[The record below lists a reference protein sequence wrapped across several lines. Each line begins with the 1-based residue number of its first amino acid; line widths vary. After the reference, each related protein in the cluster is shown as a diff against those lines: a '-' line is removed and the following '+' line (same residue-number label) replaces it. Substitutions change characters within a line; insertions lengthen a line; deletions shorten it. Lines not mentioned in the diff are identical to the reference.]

1 MELKIDHK
9 IELKEKLFNFY
20 NSNKLKINSIVVIL
34 IIILISLT
42 FLQLNN
48 KKKNKLISEK
58 YIQAGLYLASEDK
71 VKSKN
76 LYQEIIFSSNKFYS
90 ILALNKI
97 LEKNLESDNNKI
109 LKYFEEVE
117 KINLSRE
124 QKDLIIF
131 KKSLFLIKISNQAQ
145 GKVLLK
151 SLIQHNSK
159 LKSLA
164 EEVIAK

>member
-1 MELKIDHK
+1 MDQNSENNITLKDKFISFYK
-9 IELKEKLFNFY
+9 YNKYILYLGIGILITILVSIIFFNNYKEK
-20 NSNKLKINSIVVIL
+20 
-34 IIILISLT
+34 
-42 FLQLNN
+42 
-48 KKKNKLISEK
+48 KNLLISEK

-151 SLIQHNSK
+151 SLIQNNSK